1 MPVTHRLFAPI
12 TALLLVLMAIV
23 AISAHASDDQLSI
36 MIDDDQL
43 VYSGHQARA
52 AALHK
57 MASAGVDMV
66 RVTVLWSVVADRAK
80 TGSKQRKRFN
90 KLGAANPR
98 AYPKLN
104 WDRYDRLV
112 RATRQLGIT
121 PYFDVTPP
129 GPSWAPGR
137 APRSEHAHRKTCKPK
152 PSEFANFM
160 TALGKR
166 YSGTYSDE
174 NDGHQR
180 IPRVFVWAIGNEPN
194 QGGWLTP
201 Q

>member
-12 TALLLVLMAIV
+12 TALLIVLMAVV
-23 AISAHASDDQLSI
+23 AIPAHASDDQLSI
-36 MIDDDQL
+36 MMDDDQL
-43 VYSGHQARA
+43 LYSGDQARD

-80 TGSKQRKRFN
+80 TGSKHRKRFN

-112 RATRQLGIT
+112 RATRQLGLI
-121 PYFDVTPP
+121 PYFDVTWA
-129 GPSWAPGR
+129 GPSWGMTKP
-137 APRSEHAHRKTCKPK
+137 PRSERANAKTWMPK
-152 PSEFANFM
+152 PSEFAKFV
-160 TALGKR
+160 TAIGRR
-166 YSGTYSDE
+166 YSGTYKDE
-174 NDGHQR
+174 NDGRQKL
-180 IPRVFVWAIGNEPN
+180 PRVFVWS
-194 QGGWLTP
+194 
-201 Q
+201 